1 MIRKTALTAIAAL
14 LIPAAG
20 WSVDFDGSVRN
31 GDIMEQ
37 ISQVE
42 LAVPAE
48 AITAQDQEKGL
59 IDWLFGKA
67 RKEATIMVFINGKNN
82 LERFGLKDMN
92 EMELVGSSD
101 KVNVV
106 VQIGR
111 MAGFDEGE
119 GDWQTTR
126 RYLVR
131 KDTDT
136 ANVTSPVIEDLGSV
150 DMGDY
155 RQLAAFGKW
164 AKENYPAKKYM
175 LVVWNHG
182 DGWLKNKA
190 AKEENSNK
198 GISYDDETGNHM
210 TIPELAAALREMGG
224 VDVYGSDA
232 CLMQMAE
239 VVYELKDSV
248 DYIVGSEET
257 EPGDGYTY
265 DLFLGPIVAEPGMSA
280 ERMAKV
286 AVDGYSD
293 HYRDINQGSTQSYI
307 RTAEIAGFTQKAD
320 AFAAAVMAAG
330 EKEAARNAR
339 SSAMSYALPDNK
351 DLYDF
356 ARLMAAGSQSQEVRT
371 AAAELMANITGR
383 LVGHNR
389 TNNQPAYYW
398 YPAVDYS
405 PSKGIAAYLPSGAFA
420 PGYDELRW
428 ASASQW
434 DEFAAW
440 MNQQ

>member
-1 MIRKTALTAIAAL
+1 MIRKTAITAIAAL
-14 LIPAAG
+14 LIPASG
-20 WSVDFDGSVRN
+20 WSVDFDGSARN

-48 AITAQDQEKGL
+48 AIAAQPQDKG
-59 IDWLFGKA
+59 IFDWLFGKSV
-67 RKEATIMVFINGKNN
+67 KEATIMVFINGKNN
-82 LERFGLKDMN
+82 LEKYGLKDMN
-92 EMELVGSSD
+92 EMEMIGSSD

-111 MAGFDEGE
+111 MAGFDAGE

-126 RYLVR
+126 RYLVK
-131 KDTDT
+131 KDNDT
-136 ANVTSPVIEDLGSV
+136 ANVTSPIVEEMGSV

-164 AKENYPAKKYM
+164 AKEKYPAKKYM
-175 LVVWNHG
+175 MVVWNHG

-190 AKEENSNK
+190 AKEDDNK

-239 VVYELKDSV
+239 VVYELKDV
-248 DYIVGSEET
+248 AKFIVGSEET

-265 DLFLGPIVAEPGMSA
+265 DLFLGPIVANPGMSA
-280 ERMAKV
+280 EQMAKV

-293 HYRDINQGSTQSYI
+293 HYQGINQGSTQSYV
-307 RTAEIAGFTQKAD
+307 RTAEIAGFTQKAN
-320 AFAAAVMAAG
+320 AFAAAVMAAN
-330 EKEAARNAR
+330 EKEIARTAR
-339 SSAMSYALPDNK
+339 SSAMKYAISDNK

-356 ARLMAAGSQSQEVRT
+356 ARLVSAASQSQAVKT
-371 AAAELMANITGR
+371 AAADLMANITGR

-405 PSKGIAAYLPSGAFA
+405 PSKGIAAYFPSGSFA
-420 PGYDELRW
+420 PGYDELQW